1 MKIIEQA
8 RKKQPLIHHLTNEVV
23 MNFTANGLLSFGGSP
38 LMAKE
43 VGEAEDLANIADGI
57 LINIGT
63 MLHSEFEAMIIA
75 GKTAN
80 ERGIPVVLD
89 PVGVA
94 ASHFRSQAV
103 ETLLEEIKF
112 RAIKGNVGEMAYLVD
127 ITLETKGVDSI
138 DGDAEQVELIAQ
150 KIAEKYNTV
159 AIVTGKVDAVAY
171 ENKVKVNKTGHHFL
185 PKITGAG
192 CLLGSIITA
201 CLTTD
206 ANPFDAA
213 YEAVQFYGTAAE
225 HAVNQNYVNGPGTF
239 LPHFVD
245 ALGMSFDLR

>member
-1 MKIIEQA
+1 MKIIEQV

-43 VGEAEDLANIADGI
+43 VEEAEDLAKIADGI

-94 ASHFRSQAV
+94 ASNFRRQAV
-103 ETLLEEIKF
+103 QTLLEEIKF
-112 RAIKGNVGEMAYLVD
+112 TAIKGNVGEMAYLVD
-127 ITLETKGVDSI
+127 IVLETKGVDSV
-138 DGDAEQVELIAQ
+138 DEGVNEVEEIAL
-150 KIAEKYNTV
+150 KVAHKYHTIAV
-159 AIVTGKVDAVAY
+159 VTGKIDAVAMG
-171 ENKVKVNKTGHHFL
+171 NQVKVNEAGHHYL
-185 PKITGAG
+185 PRITGAG
-192 CLLGSIITA
+192 CLLGSIVTA

-206 ANPFDAA
+206 TDSFEAA
-213 YEAVQFYGTAAE
+213 YEAVRFYGKAAE